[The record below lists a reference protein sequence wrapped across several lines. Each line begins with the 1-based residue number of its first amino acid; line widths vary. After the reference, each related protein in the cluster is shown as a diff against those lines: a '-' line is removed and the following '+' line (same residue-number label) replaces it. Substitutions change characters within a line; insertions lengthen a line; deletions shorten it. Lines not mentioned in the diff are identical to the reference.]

1 MFLLNETKFIIA
13 PIIQINRHT
22 KTASSEPKLFM
33 KGTVFSRQKAM
44 RHTFRFH
51 QQQDPNGTRFIHNS
65 ILKKNDFYLF
75 LNVQNISFSFYS

>member
-51 QQQDPNGTRFIHNS
+51 QQQDPNGTRFI
-65 ILKKNDFYLF
+65 IVFFKKNDFYLF

>member
-51 QQQDPNGTRFIHNS
+51 QQQDPNGNRFI
-65 ILKKNDFYLF
+65 IVFLKEMIFYLF

>member
-51 QQQDPNGTRFIHNS
+51 QQQDPNGNRFIHNS
-65 ILKKNDFYLF
+65 IL
-75 LNVQNISFSFYS
+75 